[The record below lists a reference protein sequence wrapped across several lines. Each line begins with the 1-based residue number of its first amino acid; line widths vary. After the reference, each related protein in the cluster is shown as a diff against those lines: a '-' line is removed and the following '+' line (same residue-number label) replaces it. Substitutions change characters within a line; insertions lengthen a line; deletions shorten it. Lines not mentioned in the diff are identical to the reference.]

1 MGWTLNSLREEL
13 GQARIEEAIRDQQEW
28 IPKGWPKIAAYV
40 RAEWVVDP
48 RQCLRN
54 TYQALAFAGFKS
66 HKDKYLLVARALGK
80 V

>member
-13 GQARIEEAIRDQQEW
+13 GQKRIEQAICEQQEW
-28 IPKGWPKIAAYV
+28 IPSGWPKITQFV
-40 RAEWVVDP
+40 RDEWPTNP
-48 RQCLRN
+48 RGCLRM
-54 TYQALAFAGFKS
+54 TYHALAFAGFKS